1 MKANRSRAQLQGPV
15 RHTHTSEPSNLPVS
29 AYKLMKTDVVRLK
42 FGSYLC
48 WQASVK
54 KIYMLRWRNWELRH
68 AGVQDRAPKVCPEQE
83 TQAEQGSSL
92 NARNKTRRKRQPKP
106 SIRRVDENKSPPP
119 PPRIRTKSRSTA
131 NENEREK
138 EEPFGKPG
146 IPNKP

>member
-1 MKANRSRAQLQGPV
+1 MKS
-15 RHTHTSEPSNLPVS
+15 
-29 AYKLMKTDVVRLK
+29 DVVRLK

-54 KIYMLRWRNWELRH
+54 KVYMLRWRNWELRH
-68 AGVQDRAPKVCPEQE
+68 AGVQDRAPKVYPEQE

-92 NARNKTRRKRQPKP
+92 NARNKTHRKRQPKP
-106 SIRRVDENKSPPP
+106 SI
-119 PPRIRTKSRSTA
+119 RSTA

>member
-1 MKANRSRAQLQGPV
+1 MKSDGV
-15 RHTHTSEPSNLPVS
+15 RI
-29 AYKLMKTDVVRLK
+29 K

-48 WQASVK
+48 RQASVK
-54 KIYMLRWRNWELRH
+54 KKKYMLRWRNWELRH

-106 SIRRVDENKSPPP
+106 SIRRVNENKFPPP
-119 PPRIRTKSRSTA
+119 PPHPEFGRRAEAPRTKTR
-131 NENEREK
+131 EREREREGEK